1 MAKNTPEK
9 FEKKAA
15 SEVRSA
21 LAWVR
26 VAGPYALVVVALAVL
41 LYFVLT

>member
-1 MAKNTPEK
+1 MGKTTPEK

-15 SEVRSA
+15 SEVHSA
-21 LAWVR
+21 LKWVR
-26 VAGPYALVVVALAVL
+26 AAGPYALVLVAGLVL